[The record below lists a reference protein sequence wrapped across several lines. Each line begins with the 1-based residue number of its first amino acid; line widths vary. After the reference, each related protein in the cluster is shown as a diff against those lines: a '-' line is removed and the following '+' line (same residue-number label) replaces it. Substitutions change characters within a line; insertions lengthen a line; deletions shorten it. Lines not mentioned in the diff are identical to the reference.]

1 MHGALEGVRIID
13 LTRVWAGPHATRML
27 ADLGA
32 EVIHV
37 TSRKLVGELIVSQET
52 ARILGVYPNDEPAER
67 HWNRNSQTN
76 DLTRNKYDIT
86 LELDI
91 PDGKK

>member
-37 TSRKLVGELIVSQET
+37 TSRKLVGELIVS
-52 ARILGVYPNDEPAER
+52 
-67 HWNRNSQTN
+67 
-76 DLTRNKYDIT
+76 
-86 LELDI
+86 
-91 PDGKK
+91 